1 VAAPDNHRLIAC
13 PSFEALPA
21 ARCPDLPRVLNG
33 KRRAMISHKRGGS
46 GTDMKI
52 EIEISD
58 VLQFRL
64 VVLQL
69 LNASVAA

>member
-1 VAAPDNHRLIAC
+1 
-13 PSFEALPA
+13 
-21 ARCPDLPRVLNG
+21 LPRMLNG
-33 KRRAMISHKRGGS
+33 KRRSMISHKRGGS

-64 VVLQL
+64 VVLLL
-69 LNASVAA
+69 LNASVAV